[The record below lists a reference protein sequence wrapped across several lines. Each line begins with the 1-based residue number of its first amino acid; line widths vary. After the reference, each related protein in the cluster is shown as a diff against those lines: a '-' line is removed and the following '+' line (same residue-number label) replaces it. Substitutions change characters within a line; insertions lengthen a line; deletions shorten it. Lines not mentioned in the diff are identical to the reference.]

1 MTQINLQIRAVTENI
16 TKRSKPLRTAY
27 LKQIEQDRDNQ
38 PNRSQLSCGNLAHGV
53 ASCAPEDKQQL
64 RIMESG
70 NMAIITAYND
80 MLSSHQPYQD
90 YPEQLKLALREMG
103 CTGQV
108 AGGVPAMCDGV
119 TQGQTGMELSL
130 LSRDLI
136 AQCTAVSLSHQM
148 FDGVLALGICDKI
161 VPGLLIGC
169 LAFGYLPTIFVP
181 AGPMK
186 SGLANKEKQRTRERF
201 ARGEIDRDALLQA
214 ELASYHSPGT
224 CTFYGTANSNQ
235 VILEALGMQLPGSS
249 FINPDNPLRAKLT
262 AEAGHQL
269 ARISAQGSNYRPIGR
284 VIDER
289 AIVNAIVALLATGGS
304 TNHTIHLIAI
314 ARAAGLQLTWNDI
327 ADLSRAVPLL
337 CRVYPN
343 GQADIN
349 HFHAAGGTGTLFR
362 GLLDAGL
369 MHGEAMTIWGQDFNS
384 FSQEPGLQ
392 NNKLVW
398 RDSALTSLDQDV
410 LTTVAQPF
418 ASEGGLRLLAG
429 NLGKGIIKV
438 AAVAEKHLVVEAPA
452 LIIDN
457 QDDLEPLFQ
466 SGALDRDIVVVVR
479 FQGPKANG
487 MPELHK
493 LTPLLSSIQDR
504 GFQVALVTD
513 GRMSGA
519 SGKVPAVVHLVPEA
533 EHGGSLAKLR
543 NGDSLRVDAI
553 NGEIEFLGDM
563 EELNKRQP
571 CRRTNPDIVG
581 CGRELFSLNRASISS
596 ADQGASY
603 LFAST
608 G

>member
-1 MTQINLQIRAVTENI
+1 
-16 TKRSKPLRTAY
+16 
-27 LKQIEQDRDNQ
+27 
-38 PNRSQLSCGNLAHGV
+38 
-53 ASCAPEDKQQL
+53 
-64 RIMESG
+64 
-70 NMAIITAYND
+70 MAIITAYND

-249 FINPDNPLRAKLT
+249 FINPDNPLREKLT
-262 AEAGHQL
+262 AEAGYQL

-314 ARAAGLQLTWNDI
+314 ARAAGLLLTWNDI

-392 NNKLVW
+392 SNKLVW
-398 RDSALTSLDQDV
+398 RGSAPTSHDQDV
-410 LTTVAQPF
+410 LTNVAQPF
-418 ASEGGLRLLAG
+418 ANEGGLRLLTG

>member
-1 MTQINLQIRAVTENI
+1 
-16 TKRSKPLRTAY
+16 
-27 LKQIEQDRDNQ
+27 
-38 PNRSQLSCGNLAHGV
+38 
-53 ASCAPEDKQQL
+53 
-64 RIMESG
+64 
-70 NMAIITAYND
+70 
-80 MLSSHQPYQD
+80 
-90 YPEQLKLALREMG
+90 
-103 CTGQV
+103 
-108 AGGVPAMCDGV
+108 
-119 TQGQTGMELSL
+119 
-130 LSRDLI
+130 
-136 AQCTAVSLSHQM
+136 
-148 FDGVLALGICDKI
+148 
-161 VPGLLIGC
+161 
-169 LAFGYLPTIFVP
+169 
-181 AGPMK
+181 
-186 SGLANKEKQRTRERF
+186 
-201 ARGEIDRDALLQA
+201 
-214 ELASYHSPGT
+214 
-224 CTFYGTANSNQ
+224 

-262 AEAGHQL
+262 AEAGYQL

-398 RDSALTSLDQDV
+398 RDSASTSHDQDV

-418 ASEGGLRLLAG
+418 ASEGGLRLLTG

-493 LTPLLSSIQDR
+493 LTPLLSSVQDR

-553 NGEIEFLGDM
+553 HGEIEFLGDM

-571 CRRTNPDIVG
+571 CTRTNPDIVG

>member
-1 MTQINLQIRAVTENI
+1 
-16 TKRSKPLRTAY
+16 
-27 LKQIEQDRDNQ
+27 
-38 PNRSQLSCGNLAHGV
+38 
-53 ASCAPEDKQQL
+53 
-64 RIMESG
+64 
-70 NMAIITAYND
+70 MAIITAYND

-148 FDGVLALGICDKI
+148 FDGVLALGVCDKI

-262 AEAGHQL
+262 AEAGYQL

-314 ARAAGLQLTWNDI
+314 ARAAGLLLTWNDI

-369 MHGEAMTIWGQDFNS
+369 MHGEAMTIWGQDFNN

-398 RDSALTSLDQDV
+398 RDSASTSHDQDV

-418 ASEGGLRLLAG
+418 ASEGGLRLLTG

-553 NGEIEFLGDM
+553 NGKIEFLGDL

-571 CRRTNPDIVG
+571 CTQTNPDKVG
-581 CGRELFSLNRASISS
+581 CGRELFSMNRASISS